1 MTLAAAELEELSRS
15 IADRLYVQV
24 AGWHLYLGD
33 AGLAQTLA
41 IECAARLDQ
50 GAEVCARQALEAVQV
65 PIGGGATR
73 LPLARLVPAG
83 QLRDLEDVLQD
94 VFIAVYKSMRRFEGK
109 SAFTTWLYRLT
120 VHVGET
126 RRSLAAGGACGRRL
140 DFLMQE
146 FNREANT
153 LSSKSVAAETTQ
165 AAVDMK
171 VLIEQMR
178 EQVQNIE

>member
-1 MTLAAAELEELSRS
+1 MTLAAADLEELSRS

-65 PIGGGATR
+65 PIGGGGTR

-83 QLRDLEDVLQD
+83 QLRDLEDVLQP
-94 VFIAVYKSMRRFEGK
+94 F
-109 SAFTTWLYRLT
+109 
-120 VHVGET
+120 
-126 RRSLAAGGACGRRL
+126 C
-140 DFLMQE
+140 
-146 FNREANT
+146 
-153 LSSKSVAAETTQ
+153 
-165 AAVDMK
+165 
-171 VLIEQMR
+171 
-178 EQVQNIE
+178 

>member
-1 MTLAAAELEELSRS
+1 MTLAAADLEELSRT

-65 PIGGGATR
+65 PIGGGGTR

-83 QLRDLEDVLQD
+83 QLRDLEDVLQP
-94 VFIAVYKSMRRFEGK
+94 F
-109 SAFTTWLYRLT
+109 
-120 VHVGET
+120 
-126 RRSLAAGGACGRRL
+126 C
-140 DFLMQE
+140 
-146 FNREANT
+146 
-153 LSSKSVAAETTQ
+153 
-165 AAVDMK
+165 
-171 VLIEQMR
+171 
-178 EQVQNIE
+178 